1 MTYEWIRQTNQ
12 AGTTVAVAHI
22 PVAQVL
28 PGKTLVRTVFGWSF
42 RAVVPMWAFERI
54 GGRPVYA
61 GVQTVLNSFGGSL
74 PDPGIS
80 PLGELSYPLERWLW
94 WEAGEMTAD
103 GNVHYSDPASN
114 ITVRSVGTLNAR
126 DIETAVRN
134 TDAVA
139 GLGLYISVS
148 CPDLVNLSLEGVV
161 TGYGSAL
168 IRP

>member
-1 MTYEWIRQTNQ
+1 MTFQWTRETNQ
-12 AGTTVAVAHI
+12 AGTTAAVAHVQ
-22 PVAQVL
+22 VAQCA
-28 PGKTLVRTVFGWSF
+28 PGKTIVRTVFGWSF

-54 GGRPVYA
+54 AGRPVYG

-94 WEAGEMTAD
+94 WEGAELSAD
-103 GNVHYSDPASN
+103 GNVHYADAASN

-139 GLGLYISVS
+139 GLGVYISVS
-148 CPDLVNLSLEGVV
+148 CPDLVNLSLEGTV
-161 TGYGSAL
+161 TGYGSVL
-168 IRP
+168 VQS